1 MKIRKA
7 LVNGSDGW
15 CLDLGRRDGK
25 RRRRYFNKRKE
36 AEAALRQAQREA
48 DAVGRRWS
56 FLEPE
61 RRAEVVTILGEVEAA
76 GLTLR
81 AVWDSFRS
89 GFSAAACASKPL
101 ADAITE
107 LVKAKAGANRRPA
120 YVASLE
126 QYLRRWAKGKEAL
139 PIASVK
145 LDDVETFLNGLPS
158 LSSRA
163 TGINRLSTLFS
174 FAARRGWRSDNP
186 CERVERPHVEYGTP
200 AILTIDEA
208 AKVLAYTRSEMPRFL
223 PWLVLAMFGGL
234 QPEEIDR
241 LSWEAVDLGR
251 GLVTIGAL
259 AAKVRTRRIVHL
271 KPVAVAWL
279 RLGGD
284 MPMPHA
290 TRRRCLRKLR
300 EVLGWPAWKK
310 DVLRHSAA
318 SYWLASDPDAP
329 RIAMELGNSP
339 AILLKHYR
347 EVVTDEAAKKYW
359 ELVPDKSKREPGAQ
373 IGG

>member
-1 MKIRKA
+1 M
-7 LVNGSDGW
+7 
-15 CLDLGRRDGK
+15 DLGKRDGK
-25 RRRRYFNKRKE
+25 RRRRYFIALKE
-36 AEAALRQAQREA
+36 AEAALREAQREA
-48 DAVGRRWS
+48 DAVGRRWA

-61 RRAEVVTILGEVEAA
+61 RRAEVVAILGEIETA

-81 AVWDSFRS
+81 GVWEGFRS
-89 GFSAAACASKPL
+89 GSAATACVSKPL
-101 ADAITE
+101 GDAITE
-107 LVKAKAGANRRPA
+107 LVRTKAGANRRPA

-126 QYLRRWAKGKEAL
+126 QYLRRWAKGQEAM

-145 LDDVETFLNGLPS
+145 LEAVETFLNSLAS

-174 FAARRGWRSDNP
+174 FAVRHGWRSDNP
-186 CERVERPHVEYGTP
+186 CERVERPHVEYGAP
-200 AILTIDEA
+200 KILTVDEA
-208 AKVLAYTRSEMPRFL
+208 AKVLTYTRREMPRFL

-234 QPEEIDR
+234 RPEEIDR
-241 LSWEAVDLGR
+241 LTWEAVDLER
-251 GLVTIGAL
+251 GAITIGAL

-271 KPVAVAWL
+271 KPVAVQWL

-284 MPMPHA
+284 MPLPHV

-300 EVLGWPAWKK
+300 EVLGWAAWKK

-347 EVVTDEAAKKYW
+347 EVVTDEEAKKFW
-359 ELVPDKSKREPGAQ
+359 ALLPNKCQE
-373 IGG
+373 